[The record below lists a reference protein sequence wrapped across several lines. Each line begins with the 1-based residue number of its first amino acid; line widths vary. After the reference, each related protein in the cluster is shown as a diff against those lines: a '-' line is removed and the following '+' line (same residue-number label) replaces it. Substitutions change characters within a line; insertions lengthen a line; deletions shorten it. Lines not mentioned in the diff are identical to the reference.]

1 MHYYADPNFK
11 YIDKMLILVMMSIK
25 AHEVMSVDIEM
36 ATENASLVEVATR
49 IILEVLNGMPV
60 IDKNG
65 LPIGQITAIDILKAV
80 QNRKDINNTLVKEV
94 MSPYPITV
102 EENTSIDEIIT
113 LMDKYGVMMVPVV
126 QKDGRLIGICSR
138 SDILREILNERFV
151 TMGRKRTVTTTLGEK

>member
-1 MHYYADPNFK
+1 
-11 YIDKMLILVMMSIK
+11 MSLK
-25 AHEVMSVDIEM
+25 AHEVMSVDIEA

-49 IILEVLNGMPV
+49 IVLDVFNGMPV

-65 LPIGQITAIDILKAV
+65 LPSGQITAIDILKAI

-151 TMGRKRTVTTTLGEK
+151 TIGRKRTVTTALGEK